1 MVVGAG
7 DEIATQKK
15 GAMAKTIM
23 ITYLIE
29 AEVQK
34 FNLSRFNGEEMRVT
48 TVNSSS
54 DQFVTVRTIKTT
66 RNAMQDSGDLL
77 ATTKSGNRAGLT
89 KSSATRARMTLS
101 LLQAHSKALSRQ
113 RDTAK
118 SSTGTKLPPTNR
130 LMPLYMTPLVKD
142 GISVD
147 EIMTWIFHGRVN
159 RSNGFR
165 IEFVNKKR
173 LFTSNRR
180 TCEKSYFGTSKK
192 LAQAKKS

>member
-7 DEIATQKK
+7 DEIATQKEA
-15 GAMAKTIM
+15 AMAKTIM

-54 DQFVTVRTIKTT
+54 DQFVTVRTFKTT

-77 ATTKSGNRAGLT
+77 ATTKSGNYAGLT

-113 RDTAK
+113 RDAAK
-118 SSTGTKLPPTNR
+118 SSTGNKLPPMND
-130 LMPLYMTPLVKD
+130 PSVKD

-147 EIMTWIFHGRVN
+147 EIMTWIFHGRLN

-173 LFTSNRR
+173 LFISNRR

>member
-7 DEIATQKK
+7 DEIATQKEA
-15 GAMAKTIM
+15 AMAKTIM

-113 RDTAK
+113 RDAAK
-118 SSTGTKLPPTNR
+118 SSTGTKLPPMNR

-147 EIMTWIFHGRVN
+147 EIMTWIFHG
-159 RSNGFR
+159 G
-165 IEFVNKKR
+165 
-173 LFTSNRR
+173 
-180 TCEKSYFGTSKK
+180 
-192 LAQAKKS
+192 